1 MSTSNM
7 GGHEVE
13 VTSMKKSLLGMKRK
27 KNAPRPYYASQNSTR
42 KKVKIASLAIIILVG
57 IFWLLLRTPSSKP
70 VSTGKDLSGVT
81 KVTSKSNLAEQYSSD
96 FTRTSKEVSTT
107 GYKSWTKDTV
117 DKAYFTLI
125 YADKTGNF
133 SQVYSTLY
141 MIESAGQNGV
151 KINDNSYGIDQKGRD
166 EIKARADALVQKAK
180 SGATQ

>member
-1 MSTSNM
+1 M
-7 GGHEVE
+7 GGREVE
-13 VTSMKKSLLGMKRK
+13 VTSMKKSLFNVKRK
-27 KNAPRPYYASQNSTR
+27 KSAPRPYYAPKDAAR
-42 KKVKIASLAIIILVG
+42 KKARLAAVVVVLLVA

-70 VSTGKDLSGVT
+70 ISTDKDLTGVA
-81 KVTSKSNLAEQYSSD
+81 KVSSAGNVAEQYSSD
-96 FTRTSKEVSTT
+96 FTRTNKEVSTT

-117 DKAYFTLI
+117 DKAYFTLV

-141 MIESAGQNGV
+141 MIESAGKNGV
-151 KINDNSYGIDQKGRD
+151 KIDDNSYGIDQKGRD